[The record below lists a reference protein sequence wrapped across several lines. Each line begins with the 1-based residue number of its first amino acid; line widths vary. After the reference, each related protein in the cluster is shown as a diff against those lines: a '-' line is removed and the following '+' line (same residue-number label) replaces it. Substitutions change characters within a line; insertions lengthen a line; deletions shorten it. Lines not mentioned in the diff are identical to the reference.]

1 MSSSCS
7 SSSSSTASPSSRYIT
22 QESLDGFHLLLV
34 KVVVVIE
41 TGNEGGSSGLFLL
54 VADGLVIGYLIML
67 ELLHIG
73 FTVIKV
79 LVCGVGF
86 GVEL

>member
-7 SSSSSTASPSSRYIT
+7 ASSFFTSSPSGMYIT
-22 QESLDGFHLLLV
+22 QESLDGFHLLRV

-41 TGNEGGSSGLFLL
+41 TSNEDGSSGLFLL
-54 VADGLVIGYLIML
+54 VADGLVISYLIML

-73 FTVIKV
+73 FIVLKV